1 MQELI
6 KHKSD
11 LFITFNTVD
20 EALEYAMNVSNSCS
34 NKDKPA
40 IITAFMALI
49 NTICKVEAEKC
60 RAG

>member
-20 EALEYAMNVSNSCS
+20 EALKYAMDVSNNCN

-40 IITAFMALI
+40 VITALMALI
-49 NTICKVEAEKC
+49 NTICKVEADRC
-60 RAG
+60 RVG

>member
-11 LFITFNTVD
+11 LFITFNTIN
-20 EALEYAMNVSNSCS
+20 EALEYAMNVSNNCS

-40 IITAFMALI
+40 VITAFMALI
-49 NTICKVEAEKC
+49 NTICKVEADKC
-60 RAG
+60 QVG